1 MRKIFAFSLFI
12 GLITF
17 STISFAC
24 TNFIVTKGAS
34 TDGSVMVSYA
44 ADSHQ
49 LYGDLYYYAAAEYP
63 KGTMLKIY
71 EWDTGK
77 YLGEI
82 PQVERTYNV
91 VGNVNEFQVAIAET
105 TYGGREELVNPEGII
120 DYGSLIYTTL
130 QRAKTARE
138 AIKIMTELMDAY
150 GYCSSGESFSVIDKN
165 EAWVFEVIGKGPG
178 NKGAVWV
185 AMLIPDGYVCA
196 HANQAR
202 ITTFPYQK
210 KNNWNDTKQT
220 VYNSKD
226 VISFAKDKGYFS
238 GKDEEFSFS
247 DTYAPVDFSAARFCE
262 LRVWAFYNHIASG
275 MDKYWGYAT
284 GNDIQYGAHG
294 YATNRM
300 PLWIKAD
307 RKLSQ
312 KDLFKFM
319 GDHLEGTELDMSKD
333 FGAGPFGV
341 PYRWRPMTWD
351 IDGVKYVHERT
362 TATQQTGFSFI
373 AQLRS
378 WLPDQIG
385 AINWFGADDAAT
397 TVYVPMYASITE
409 IPYPFKTGNGDLM
422 NFTMESA
429 FWIFNM
435 VSNFAYTRYNAMYPE
450 IEKVQDELHTKFIKD
465 VENFDKK
472 MVDVLKN
479 DQPTAIKEI
488 TQFSI
493 DEANYT
499 QERWTGLFGY
509 LFTKYMDGNIKTPRE
524 VPEGYKYYAPKV
536 EQPRYPDFWYR
547 EIVKDHG
554 DKILDK
560 GNQSH

>member
-1 MRKIFAFSLFI
+1 MRKISAFILFMGLFI
-12 GLITF
+12 I
-17 STISFAC
+17 STAGFAC

-34 TDGSVMVSYA
+34 ADGSVMVSYA

-49 LYGDLYYYAAAEYP
+49 LYGDLYHYPAAKYA
-63 KGTMLKIY
+63 KGSMLKIY

-91 VGNVNEFQVAIAET
+91 VGNVNEYQLAIAET
-105 TYGGREELVNPEGII
+105 TYGGREELVDPDGIM
-120 DYGSLIYTTL
+120 DYGSLIYVTL
-130 QRAKTARE
+130 QRTKTARE
-138 AIKIMTELMDAY
+138 AIKLMTELMDQY

-165 EAWVFEVIGKGPG
+165 EAWIFEIIGKGKG

-210 KNNWNDTKQT
+210 KNNWTDAKQS

-226 VISFAKDKGYFS
+226 VISFAKEKGYFN

-262 LRVWAFYNHIASG
+262 LRVWAFYNHISSG
-275 MDKYWGYAT
+275 MEKYWDYAT
-284 GNDIQYGAHG
+284 GNDIQYNEHG

-312 KDLFKFM
+312 RDLFKYM

-333 FGAGPFGV
+333 IGAGPYGV

-351 IDGVKYVHERT
+351 LDGVSYIHERT

-378 WLPDQIG
+378 WLPDKIG

-409 IPYPFKTGNGDLM
+409 IPYPFRTGNGDLM

-450 IEKVQDELHTKFIKD
+450 IEKVQNELYSKFFNDI
-465 VENFDKK
+465 NGFDKK
-472 MVDVLKN
+472 MEELLKTN
-479 DQPTAIKEI
+479 PDDAIEQI
-488 TQFSI
+488 TQFSAE
-493 DEANYT
+493 EAKYT
-499 QERWTGLFGY
+499 QQKWTELFAY
-509 LFTKYMDGNIKTPRE
+509 LFTKYMDGNVKTPRE

-536 EQPRYPDFWYR
+536 EQPRYPDFWYNA
-547 EIVKDHG
+547 IVKDHG
-554 DKILDK
+554 DKIIDK
-560 GNQSH
+560 SKK

>member
-1 MRKIFAFSLFI
+1 MGLFI
-12 GLITF
+12 I
-17 STISFAC
+17 STAGFAC

-34 TDGSVMVSYA
+34 ADGSVMVSYA

-49 LYGDLYYYAAAEYP
+49 LYGDLYHYPAAKYA
-63 KGTMLKIY
+63 KGSMLKIY

-91 VGNVNEFQVAIAET
+91 VGNVNEYQLAIAET
-105 TYGGREELVNPEGII
+105 TYGGREELVDPDGIM
-120 DYGSLIYTTL
+120 DYGSLIYVTL
-130 QRAKTARE
+130 QRTKTARE
-138 AIKIMTELMDAY
+138 AIKLMTELMDQY

-165 EAWVFEVIGKGPG
+165 EAWIFEIIGKGKG

-210 KNNWNDTKQT
+210 KNNWTDAKQS

-226 VISFAKDKGYFS
+226 VISFAKEKGYFN

-262 LRVWAFYNHIASG
+262 LRVWAFYNHISSG
-275 MDKYWGYAT
+275 MEKYWDYAT
-284 GNDIQYGAHG
+284 GNDIQYNEHG

-312 KDLFKFM
+312 RDLFKYM

-333 FGAGPFGV
+333 IGAGPYGV

-351 IDGVKYVHERT
+351 LDGVSYIHERT

-378 WLPDQIG
+378 WLPDKIG

-409 IPYPFKTGNGDLM
+409 IPYPFRTGNGDLM

-450 IEKVQDELHTKFIKD
+450 IEKVQNELYSKFFNDI
-465 VENFDKK
+465 NGFDKK
-472 MVDVLKN
+472 MEELLKTN
-479 DQPTAIKEI
+479 PDDAIEQI
-488 TQFSI
+488 TQFSAE
-493 DEANYT
+493 EAKYT
-499 QERWTGLFGY
+499 QQKWTELFAY
-509 LFTKYMDGNIKTPRE
+509 LFTKYMDGNVKTPRE

-536 EQPRYPDFWYR
+536 EQPRYPDFWYNA
-547 EIVKDHG
+547 IVKDHG
-554 DKILDK
+554 DKIIDK
-560 GNQSH
+560 SKK